1 MKNKN
6 RNGKRPT
13 TKDDLDT
20 LEAHLVD
27 ALAKTLDHYTTK
39 ENLKGLATKED
50 LKGLAGKFD
59 KLEEKVDKIDY
70 NVSDIRRRVIDL
82 ETIDP
87 PTRAEFNTL
96 KARVGHTPR

>member
-6 RNGKRPT
+6 QNGKRPT
-13 TKDDLDT
+13 TKEDLDT

-27 ALAKTLDHYTTK
+27 AIAKTLESYPTK
-39 ENLKGLATKED
+39 EDLKELATKED
-50 LKGLAGKFD
+50 LKA
-59 KLEEKVDKIDY
+59 LEKKIDTVDY

-87 PTRAEFNTL
+87 PTRTEFNEL
-96 KARVGHTPR
+96 KTKISQTPA